1 MVNIRLNIK
10 RDFDRNSQTSF
21 ISRFNRGGFICYKC
35 NNKINTFEQIEFYQA
50 KFLHTQC

>member
-10 RDFDRNSQTSF
+10 SDFDRASQISF

-35 NNKINTFEQIEFYQA
+35 NTKINTYEEIVFYQA
-50 KFLHTQC
+50 NFFHIDC